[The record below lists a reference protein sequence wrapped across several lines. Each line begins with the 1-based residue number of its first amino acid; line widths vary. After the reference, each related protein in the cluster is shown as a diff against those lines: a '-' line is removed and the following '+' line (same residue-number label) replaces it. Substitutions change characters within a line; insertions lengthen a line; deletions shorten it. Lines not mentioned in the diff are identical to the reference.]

1 MEDKWRERGCSGGV
15 KDSWGGGGGR
25 KPVVKESWVKRAQK
39 KVGVGRKF
47 GECKMRFERITKG
60 VGTF

>member
-1 MEDKWRERGCSGGV
+1 M
-15 KDSWGGGGGR
+15 
-25 KPVVKESWVKRAQK
+25 KESWVKRAQK